1 MKIDIWNDFCVP
13 HCYTGETLLIRAMEE
28 LGVKDQIAIRL
39 RAFELDPS
47 FPKGKT
53 IDVPQCV
60 VRKYG
65 CSLAEALEKIEVAAS
80 MARATGI
87 DMKFCSAIF
96 YNTRDAHRLLK
107 FAYAEYGDKL
117 ALKLNFA
124 LFAAYFTENMVLDDA
139 NLVKIA
145 LTVGMDVRMAEDVLK
160 SGKYEGEVLADE
172 REAAERGIYA
182 IPYFDF
188 DGKFSIGGSTPLS
201 GFQDALRK
209 MLHIRRANG

>member
-28 LGVKDQIAIRL
+28 LGVRDKVKIRL

-53 IDVPQCV
+53 IDVPRCV
-60 VRKYG
+60 AKKYG
-65 CSLAEALEKIEVAAS
+65 CSLPEALEKIEAAS
-80 MARATGI
+80 GMARTAGI
-87 DMKFCSAIF
+87 DMKFSTAIF

-107 FAYAEYGDKL
+107 SAYAEYGNEL
-117 ALKLNFA
+117 ALQLNFA
-124 LFAAYFTENMVLDDA
+124 LFAAYFTQNLVLDDE

-145 LTVGMDVRMAEDVLK
+145 QSVGMDRQYSEELLK
-160 SGKYEGEVLADE
+160 SEKYESEVLADE
-172 REAAERGIYA
+172 KEAAERGIYA

-188 DGKFSIGGSTPLS
+188 DSKFSVSGSMPMD
-201 GFQDALRK
+201 GFRDAIRK
-209 MLHIRRANG
+209 MIKLNGGK